1 MTTIGKIES
10 FDDTNENWETY
21 VERVEQFFLAN
32 NIDDDH
38 KVPTLLS
45 LIGGKTYALL
55 RDLLAP
61 EKPATKSFQQIVT
74 TLQEHLSPK
83 PLEIAERFRFYK
95 RNQHEGESIL
105 SYVAEL
111 RKLATHCNFG
121 GNLNEA
127 LRDRLVCG
135 LRNMQIQKRLLSE
148 AKLKYSKA
156 VEIAVAMETA
166 IRDASELQSELNPV
180 PHVDKLT
187 ESNKATAAKPVTTR
201 YCYRCGGNTHM
212 THNCFYKD
220 QICHHCGKQ
229 GHIQRVCRSKQ
240 QGKPK
245 QAAKTPE
252 VHAVDVDV
260 DVNVDAYD
268 DVLAT
273 LEVHNVSKQNNDIIW
288 VDLNVDGKPLK
299 MELDTGSAVS
309 IISFDLYQQKF
320 NDNPLHETGLFLKT
334 YTGENITPVGVL
346 KVNVDYH
353 NQRELLDLYV
363 VKSKGPVLMGRDW
376 LRKIRLDWCSIKSLQ
391 APTATLSPKER
402 LDTML
407 DKYSD
412 VFEDKLGTFTSA
424 KAKLTL
430 KEDSQPRFLKARQM
444 PYALKPKVEEELR
457 RLQNEGILNKVE
469 WSEWATPI
477 VPVPKKDGSVRLC
490 GDYKVTVN
498 PELQAEQY
506 PLPRIE
512 DIFANLAGGQKFSK
526 IDLRQAYHQLEMEE
540 DSKKYLTIN
549 THMGLFQYNR
559 LVFGITSAP
568 AIWQRTIDQ
577 VLEGT
582 SGTSCILDDMI
593 ITGKNDEEH
602 LANLEEVL
610 RRLQVHG
617 LRANKAKCEFFKE
630 KITFCGHDIDR
641 HGLHKSPEKVEA
653 VLKAPR
659 PRNVAE
665 VRSFLGLVNYY
676 NRFFPNLSTVVHPL
690 NQLLESNHQWKWTE
704 QCETAFHNVK
714 EMITS
719 EQVLTHYDP
728 KLPLRLACDASPV
741 GIGAVLSHVMNDGTE
756 RPIAFA
762 SRTLTK
768 TEQGYAQIDKEA
780 LAIVW
785 GVKKFHVY
793 VFGRSFTLYTDHQ
806 PLHPFFIHIRAFQWL
821 QQPDFSAMHYS
832 CLVMTTKLSTRT
844 LKCIAMQMDF
854 PGCHLKLK
862 REQQKKL

>member
-540 DSKKYLTIN
+540 DSKKYLSGVER
-549 THMGLFQYNR
+549 MG
-559 LVFGITSAP
+559 
-568 AIWQRTIDQ
+568 
-577 VLEGT
+577 
-582 SGTSCILDDMI
+582 
-593 ITGKNDEEH
+593 
-602 LANLEEVL
+602 
-610 RRLQVHG
+610 
-617 LRANKAKCEFFKE
+617 
-630 KITFCGHDIDR
+630 
-641 HGLHKSPEKVEA
+641 
-653 VLKAPR
+653 
-659 PRNVAE
+659 
-665 VRSFLGLVNYY
+665 
-676 NRFFPNLSTVVHPL
+676 HP
-690 NQLLESNHQWKWTE
+690 H
-704 QCETAFHNVK
+704 C
-714 EMITS
+714 
-719 EQVLTHYDP
+719 
-728 KLPLRLACDASPV
+728 ACP
-741 GIGAVLSHVMNDGTE
+741 
-756 RPIAFA
+756 
-762 SRTLTK
+762 
-768 TEQGYAQIDKEA
+768 
-780 LAIVW
+780 
-785 GVKKFHVY
+785 
-793 VFGRSFTLYTDHQ
+793 
-806 PLHPFFIHIRAFQWL
+806 
-821 QQPDFSAMHYS
+821 
-832 CLVMTTKLSTRT
+832 
-844 LKCIAMQMDF
+844 
-854 PGCHLKLK
+854 
-862 REQQKKL
+862 

>member
-1 MTTIGKIES
+1 
-10 FDDTNENWETY
+10 
-21 VERVEQFFLAN
+21 
-32 NIDDDH
+32 
-38 KVPTLLS
+38 
-45 LIGGKTYALL
+45 
-55 RDLLAP
+55 
-61 EKPATKSFQQIVT
+61 
-74 TLQEHLSPK
+74 
-83 PLEIAERFRFYK
+83 
-95 RNQHEGESIL
+95 
-105 SYVAEL
+105 
-111 RKLATHCNFG
+111 
-121 GNLNEA
+121 
-127 LRDRLVCG
+127 
-135 LRNMQIQKRLLSE
+135 
-148 AKLKYSKA
+148 
-156 VEIAVAMETA
+156 META
-166 IRDASELQSELNPV
+166 IRDAFELQSELNPV

-229 GHIQRVCRSKQ
+229 GHILRVCRSKQ

-252 VHAVDVDV
+252 VHAVEVDVDV

-320 NDNPLHETGLFLKT
+320 NDNPLHETGLLLKT

-346 KVNVDYH
+346 RVNVDYH

-412 VFEDKLGTFTSA
+412 LFEDKLGTFTSA

-457 RLQNEGILNKVE
+457 RLQNEGILTKVE

-659 PRNVAE
+659 PRNAAE

-728 KLPLRLACDASPV
+728 RLPLRLACDASPV

-793 VFGRSFTLYTDHQ
+793 LFGRSFTLYTDHL
-806 PLHPFFIHIRAFQWL
+806 PLTSIF
-821 QQPDFSAMHYS
+821 
-832 CLVMTTKLSTRT
+832 LST
-844 LKCIAMQMDF
+844 
-854 PGCHLKLK
+854 
-862 REQQKKL
+862 